1 MIYMWFS
8 STIQTH
14 MKNHARKHQL
24 PFKKK
29 HQEADARKLGVRC
42 RNNAI
47 NATVINRNNDLFI
60 NFFILGFQVV
70 NRHPSFDGLRP

>member
-1 MIYMWFS
+1 
-8 STIQTH
+8 
-14 MKNHARKHQL
+14 MKNHATKHQL
-24 PFKKK
+24 PFGKK

-60 NFFILGFQVV
+60 NFFISGFQVV
-70 NRHPSFDGLRP
+70 NRHASFDGLWP